1 MTMPPEDSGPADAA
15 TSPARGR
22 DGAGYA
28 IRVVV
33 TDDHLVVREGLR
45 LILEGHADV
54 ELVGDAA
61 DGAAAV
67 ALVAEVQ
74 PDVVLMDLRM
84 PGMDGLEAVG
94 RIHAT
99 WPHIAVVIL
108 TTYNDD
114 GLMLQALQAGAC
126 GYLIKD
132 ATRDTY
138 FQAIRAAAR
147 GETLLQP
154 ETLARLLAR
163 AKAVPART
171 PAAATLTEREVEVL
185 EGIVRGERN
194 KEIAARLG
202 LTEPTVKTHLAS
214 IFAKLNVD
222 SRAAAAVAAI
232 ERGLVRRAAARPGP

>member
-1 MTMPPEDSGPADAA
+1 MEK
-15 TSPARGR
+15 
-22 DGAGYA
+22 A

-33 TDDHLVVREGLR
+33 ADDHMVVREGLR
-45 LILEGHADV
+45 LILEGHDGFA
-54 ELVGDAA
+54 LVGDAA

-67 ALVAEVQ
+67 ALVEELQ

-84 PGMDGLEAVG
+84 PGMDGLEAAA
-94 RIHAT
+94 RIRGA
-99 WPHIAVVIL
+99 WPHVAVVIL

-114 GLMLQALQAGAC
+114 DLMLRGLQAGAC

-132 ATRDTY
+132 ATRDTF

-163 AKAVPART
+163 ANAAPAR
-171 PAAATLTEREVEVL
+171 AHSATHLSEREVEVL
-185 EGIVRGERN
+185 EGIVGGERT

-214 IFAKLNVD
+214 IFAKLGVD

-232 ERGLVRRAAARPGP
+232 ERGIVSRSTSRLGR